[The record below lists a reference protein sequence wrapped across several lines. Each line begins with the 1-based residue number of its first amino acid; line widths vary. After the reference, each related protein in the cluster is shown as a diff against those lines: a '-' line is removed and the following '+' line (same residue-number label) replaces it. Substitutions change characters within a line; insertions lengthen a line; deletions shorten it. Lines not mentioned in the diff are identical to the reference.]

1 LPEPTAKAARVMV
14 VDDNPAYLESL
25 ADLLEGEGYAV
36 TTLPGAVEALDHL
49 DEHDPPALIILD
61 LAMPQVNGREFV
73 SKLKESP
80 GRREIPILVVSGLY
94 SAAQLPRL
102 AADAYLEKPADPA
115 VLLETVARLARPT
128 AA

>member
-1 LPEPTAKAARVMV
+1 LSEPTAKAARVML

-25 ADLLEGEGYAV
+25 TEVLEGQGYAV
-36 TTLPGAVEALDHL
+36 TALPGAVEALDHL
-49 DEHDPPALIILD
+49 DRHDHPALIILD

-73 SKLKESP
+73 TKLKETP
-80 GRREIPILVVSGLY
+80 GQREIPVLVVSGLY

-115 VLLETVARLARPT
+115 VLLETVARLVRPT
-128 AA
+128 EV